1 MNKFFILLLLS
12 IPLFAEHIRWS
23 SDYDTA
29 HQKALKQNKMLMIL
43 LLEDNSKKSIKI
55 LHSSFNNQSYIK
67 QINDKFVSVVIIK
80 GQKQSYPIEMLYTMT
95 YPALF
100 FLDKEELFI
109 GENLFGNLNPSSIL
123 KQLIN

>member
-1 MNKFFILLLLS
+1 MLLS

-123 KQLIN
+123 KQLNKLNI